1 MSNGRFLVLICV
13 VSFNKCNCWDYNTRN
28 FEVIFQVTPRK
39 FFTLVPR
46 AGASSWC
53 DIKNVAKLCLNHS
66 WTRDNS
72 EGLKLTGCTKG
83 WSCLWSWWIWL
94 HSCSTQNLELAALS
108 AAEKDNAMVD
118 ACKILSPTQRLGW
131 AAFYKALRVVCTL
144 LIWEGQYCLHSLHNA
159 MADAWKT
166 PTACEH
172 CVQPC
177 TSRR

>member
-1 MSNGRFLVLICV
+1 M
-13 VSFNKCNCWDYNTRN
+13 
-28 FEVIFQVTPRK
+28 TPRK
-39 FFTLVPR
+39 FFAPVTR

-83 WSCLWSWWIWL
+83 WSCLWSWWIWP
-94 HSCSTQNLELAALS
+94 HSCSTQSLELAALS

-118 ACKILSPTQRLGW
+118 ACKIFRQTQRFGW
-131 AAFYKALRVVCTL
+131 TAFYKELRVGYIL

-159 MADAWKT
+159 TYGGCLENAHRVRT
-166 PTACEH
+166 LCTALYFKAAILSLH
-172 CVQPC
+172 CV
-177 TSRR
+177 

>member
-1 MSNGRFLVLICV
+1 M
-13 VSFNKCNCWDYNTRN
+13 
-28 FEVIFQVTPRK
+28 TPRK
-39 FFTLVPR
+39 FFAPVTR

-83 WSCLWSWWIWL
+83 WSCLWSWWIWP
-94 HSCSTQNLELAALS
+94 HSCSTQSLELAALS

-118 ACKILSPTQRLGW
+118 ACKIFRQTQRFGW
-131 AAFYKALRVVCTL
+131 TAFYKELRVGYIL
-144 LIWEGQYCLHSLHNA
+144 LIWEGQYCLHSLRNA

-177 TSRR
+177 TSRRQSCHHTVFENSIFLLGAKFSVSL